1 MTRLRILKTFV
12 REKQNTL
19 HRIIQ
24 LFYVIYATHQIKI
37 PFLQAI

>member
-12 REKQNTL
+12 WEKQNTL

-24 LFYVIYATHQIKI
+24 LFYATHQIKI